1 MARALDVLALLSQSL
16 AQGLQPPRGQ
26 ELTSYLKFVTLP
38 YELQLLQAQAA
49 EAQAKAAQY
58 GQPSYKV
65 HEGYILETPPGGGRP
80 RVIEQLPERP
90 MTAYQRQSLEK
101 QHQQLQAQI
110 DFHRQQVQRWDLDR
124 QSREAH
130 QRAMEGLQQQQRDLQ
145 LRRFQLEAQKARE
158 PRTELGK
165 LLAESQR
172 VQDPAVKQLYE
183 KAIAAQTGKG
193 QPRAP
198 FAVEQLAQI
207 VFGLPYGELDRKQK
221 ETIFQLSRA
230 QRLEEAA
237 ALAGVRSEVAQQ
249 IKHQSEVRAGL
260 AVLDQLKYVAD
271 KVFTSDSFW
280 ERLSK
285 VPRNLA
291 SYIAQWPDKDVA
303 FYVKMG
309 QAHVMT
315 ITRGLKGTGRITN
328 QEEQRIMDALPQV
341 FGPFPLFLPDTA
353 AIARDKLKSIY
364 NIITAGMK
372 RKPGE
377 VGPIEPGALEQGLF
391 PGLRD
396 QMIQGLIQQHLTTGL
411 AGAGLLSPQGLEE
424 EETILRRALERE

>member
-26 ELTSYLKFVTLP
+26 ELTSYLKFMTLP

-101 QHQQLQAQI
+101 QHEQLQAQI

-124 QSREAH
+124 QSRERH
-130 QRAMEGLQQQQRDLQ
+130 QRSMEVLQQQQRDLQ
-145 LRRFQLEAQKARE
+145 LRRFQLEAQKAHE

-183 KAIAAQTGKG
+183 QAIAAQASKG
-193 QPRAP
+193 QLRVP
-198 FAVEQLAQI
+198 FDVEQKSRIFFGKPYAQ
-207 VFGLPYGELDRKQK
+207 LDQKQQTALF
-221 ETIFQLSRA
+221 ELSRA
-230 QRLEEAA
+230 LRLEEEAA
-237 ALAGVRSEVAQQ
+237 KAGMRSEVASQA
-249 IKHQSEVRAGL
+249 KHRADTKTAL
-260 AVLDQLKYVAD
+260 AVLDQLQDIASR
-271 KVFTSDSFW
+271 VFKSESFW
-280 ERLSK
+280 ARLK
-285 VPRNLA
+285 DAGWNIVK
-291 SYIAQWPDKDVA
+291 YYTQWPDEDVRWYHKTA
-303 FYVKMG
+303 A
-309 QAHVMT
+309 AHVLTMAK
-315 ITRGLKGTGRITN
+315 GLTGQGRIT
-328 QEEQRIMDALPQV
+328 QQQYETVLQSMPEV
-341 FGPFPLFLPDTA
+341 FGSFFLPD
-353 AIARDKLKSIY
+353 KVSLVQKSLTTIR
-364 NIITAGMK
+364 NILEAGLK

-377 VGPIEPGALEQGLF
+377 VGPIQPGAMDLGLF
-391 PGLRD
+391 SLTDDPRV
-396 QMIQGLIQQHLTTGL
+396 QGTLQQHLTMGL
-411 AGAGLLSPQGLEE
+411 AGAGLLSPRGLED